1 MEHRIGPPLTDAIY
15 MKTHSGRQPAVIAT
29 GRVMKI
35 LFTALLLS
43 LGNML
48 VHAAE
53 ARLAVAANFAAPALK
68 IAAEFEKQTGHKAI
82 VVAGAT
88 GKFYAQIANGAPF
101 DILLAADAE
110 TPARLEKEAYSVV
123 GTRYTYA
130 IGKLVL
136 WSPKPAI
143 VDDKGE
149 VLKRGGFNHL
159 SIANPK
165 VSPYGSA
172 AVETLK
178 ALGVRDALQSRLVMG
193 ENIAQTYQFVATGNA
208 LLGFVALSQVLGK
221 SGDGSISGSFWIVPE
236 QLHSP
241 IRQDATLLA
250 KGRHNQAAAAFLDYL
265 RHSPKAREIIL
276 AYGYSR

>member
-1 MEHRIGPPLTDAIY
+1 
-15 MKTHSGRQPAVIAT
+15 
-29 GRVMKI
+29 MKI

-48 VHAAE
+48 AHAGE
-53 ARLAVAANFAAPALK
+53 VRLAVAANFAVPAQK
-68 IAAEFEKQTGHKAI
+68 IATEFEKQTGHKA
-82 VVAGAT
+82 VVVTGAT

-101 DILLAADAE
+101 DILLAADDV
-110 TPARLEKEAYSVV
+110 TPARLETEGHSVV

-130 IGKLVL
+130 TGKLVL

-143 VDDKGE
+143 VDDRGE
-149 VLKRGGFNHL
+149 VLKRGAFDHL

-165 VSPYGSA
+165 VAPYGSA

-178 ALGVRDALQSRLVMG
+178 VLGVYEALRSKLVMG

-221 SGDGSISGSFWIVPE
+221 GGAGSISGSYWMVPE
-236 QLHSP
+236 KLYSP
-241 IRQDATLLA
+241 IRQDAVLLA
-250 KGRHNQAAAAFLDYL
+250 KGKGNKVAAVFLDYL
-265 RHSPKAREIIL
+265 KQSPTAREIIL

>member
-1 MEHRIGPPLTDAIY
+1 
-15 MKTHSGRQPAVIAT
+15 MKKLLAT
-29 GRVMKI
+29 
-35 LFTALLLS
+35 LLLPFS
-43 LGNML
+43 AALA
-48 VHAAE
+48 HADE
-53 ARLAVAANFAAPALK
+53 TRVAVAANFAVPAQK
-68 IAAEFEKQTGHKAI
+68 IATEFEKQTGHKA
-82 VVAGAT
+82 VVITGAT

-101 DILLAADAE
+101 DILLAADDE
-110 TPARLEKEAYSVV
+110 TPARLEKEGHSVI

-149 VLKRGGFNHL
+149 VLKRAGFDHL

-165 VSPYGSA
+165 VAPYGSA

-178 ALGVRDALQSRLVMG
+178 ALGVYDALQSRLVMG

-221 SGDGSISGSFWIVPE
+221 SGDGSIGGSYWVVPE
-236 QLHSP
+236 KLYSP
-241 IRQDATLLA
+241 IRQDAALLA
-250 KGRHNQAAAAFLDYL
+250 KGRDNKAAAAFLDYL
-265 RHSPKAREIIL
+265 KQSPKAKEIIL